1 MLKNLFRNYIY
12 PVATLAGSI
21 VGVGF
26 LSLPYITLKVGL
38 WPMLFYFAV
47 LIPLVVFIH
56 VIFGRICVATP
67 DFKRWPG
74 FVGFYFGSAAK
85 KVMSVVMVLGGF
97 GVLLV
102 YLIIG
107 SQFLTAIFSPMLGG
121 GQFNYLLLYFILASA
136 LIFFGIKIISKF
148 DFWALVLLV
157 VSLAAIFIEGY
168 GKINLQNIFVPFS
181 GQFSNLFLPYGAI
194 MFSLWGTGLIPET
207 EEMVLGRKKSLR
219 KIIITSLLIPAVIY
233 LLFIFLILGISG
245 SSTTE
250 SALLGLKDFLGG
262 PIISIALFIGV
273 ITTFTC
279 FVAQGLLLK
288 KVFMYDIGLKE
299 FPAWLLVCCAPL
311 MLFFLGFNSFIGLIS
326 FIGGVLLSLEG
337 ILILL
342 MYQKIG
348 GKKIIVYPLAV
359 FFILG
364 IAYEIFYFIK

>member
-1 MLKNLFRNYIY
+1 MKNLFGNYVY

-21 VGVGF
+21 IGVGF
-26 LSLPYITLKVGL
+26 LSLPFITLKVGF
-38 WPMLFYFAV
+38 WPMIFYCAA

-56 VIFGRICVATP
+56 VIFGKICVATP

-74 FVGFYFGSAAK
+74 FVGYYFGSNAK
-85 KVMSVVMVLGGF
+85 KIMSFLMIAGSF

-107 SQFLTAIFSPMLGG
+107 SQFLTAIFSPIFGG
-121 GQFNYLLLYFILASA
+121 SQVNYLLLYFFFAST
-136 LIFFGIKIISKF
+136 LIFFGVKIISKF
-148 DFWALVLLV
+148 DFWALVFLV
-157 VSLAAIFIEGY
+157 ASLVAIFIEGY
-168 GKINLQNIFVPFS
+168 GKIKLHNILVPFS

-207 EEMVLGRKKSLR
+207 EEMVPGRKKSLR
-219 KIIITSLLIPAVIY
+219 KIIIISILIPAVIY

-279 FVAQGLLLK
+279 FINQGLLLK
-288 KVFMYDIGLKE
+288 KVFIYDMGLKE
-299 FPAWLLVCCAPL
+299 FPAWVLVCWVPL
-311 MLFFLGFNSFIGLIS
+311 ILFFLGFNSFIALIS
-326 FIGGVLLSLEG
+326 FVGGVLLSIEG

-342 MYQKIG
+342 MYKKIG
-348 GKKIIVYPLAV
+348 GNKIIIYPLAI
-359 FFILG
+359 FFIVG
-364 IAYEIFYFIK
+364 IIYSIVYFVK